1 MYLVINILE
10 SEATNMTNTCECYGD
25 RNYTDF
31 DYSAY
36 FNLTFDFSNLTFM
49 KSIAY
54 NCIIVE
60 GLMKFKASED
70 FIKVNNDLDYVCS
83 LSPIKL
89 EEEDLVLDVVNNYKS
104 TPKELDYSGINIT
117 TRKRNYNFTHFACI
131 VTNTSTNI
139 LGFGQMVINYTLI
152 NANESDAR
160 CNLIY
165 PTEKPTEEITTKPT
179 DEITTKPTEET
190 TTHPTEQTTTS
201 PSNEPT
207 TKPTTKPTDESTS
220 KPSDETTITPTEVT
234 TSKPID
240 ECTTK
245 PSNEPSDVT
254 TDEMTDEITEEE
266 TNEPTNEVNNKKKK
280 KKVNVGGAIGG
291 TIGAL
296 LLICFICIII
306 ILYKRDE
313 KERSDGIEMSEQNQP
328 VSFFDI
334 TKVYP
339 DPSEFPPP
347 PQPQQHSESTNNNR
361 SKEKDDVQL

>member
-207 TKPTTKPTDESTS
+207 TKPTDESTS